1 MGQRPWHITIM
12 CLALMTLVVFA
23 GCGGDDDDDEDAGAV
38 PQGRQAIIAE
48 FPQGV
53 RGMLTEDIPTPV
65 LGALLRTRQ
74 QGPETLVLKD
84 SGGEL
89 FDGESEAFI
98 NEWEQITGWEV
109 KNASPVATPG
119 DVRAQVASGRPEW
132 DMIEIGSLGE
142 AMLLEEEDL
151 LDPIDTKLM
160 QPLFDQFPE
169 GYQHT
174 DYWIQYSFFG
184 VVLVWDTR
192 KWPMSG
198 KHPESAID
206 DLFNTQEFPGKRC
219 LFNYPQFAGTLEYP
233 LLASGVDS
241 ESLYPLDV
249 DRALEE
255 LDNYRDDIVFWES
268 GAESVQFIVSG
279 ECQIGVA
286 WHGRPALRVKE
297 NPDVPIGTSWQDTLL
312 IDAAYAIPKGARNA
326 EATNSLLAYAFT
338 PQNQCDFINTLGYG
352 IPMDESCIDD
362 FGKQWGV
369 TEENRAQ
376 TAAQQDPE
384 YFAENID
391 SLTEEFNAWL
401 TE

>member
-1 MGQRPWHITIM
+1 MREGQRLIM
-12 CLALMTLVVFA
+12 LVCLVLVALVALA
-23 GCGGDDDDDEDAGAV
+23 GCGGDDEEEDTAAI
-38 PQGRQAIIAE
+38 PKERQAIIDK
-48 FPQGV
+48 FPQDV
-53 RGMLTEDIPTPV
+53 RSLLTDDIPTPV
-65 LGALLRTRQ
+65 LGGLLQTRQ
-74 QGPETLVLKD
+74 EGPETLVLKD

-89 FDGESEAFI
+89 FEGESQAFI
-98 NEWEQITGWEV
+98 DDWKKITGWDV

-119 DVRAQVASGRPEW
+119 DVRAQVATGRPEW
-132 DMIEIGSLGE
+132 DMIEVGSLGE
-142 AMLLEEEDL
+142 AMLLEEQDL

-160 QPLFDQFPE
+160 APLFEQFPE

-174 DYWIQYSFFG
+174 DHWIQYSFFG

-198 KHPESAID
+198 EHPESAIE
-206 DLFNTQEFPGKRC
+206 DLFNTEDFPGKRC

-233 LLASGVDS
+233 LLASGADP

-249 DRALEE
+249 QRALDE
-255 LDNYRDDIVFWES
+255 LDKYRDDIVFWES
-268 GAESVQFIVSG
+268 GAESVQFIVNG
-279 ECQIGVA
+279 ECQVGVA
-286 WHGRPALRVKE
+286 WQGRPALRVKE
-297 NPDVPIGTSWQDTLL
+297 DPDVPIGTSWKDALL
-312 IDAAYAIPKGARNA
+312 IDAAYAIPKGAENA
-326 EATNSLLAYAFT
+326 EAANSLMAYAFT

-376 TAAQQDPE
+376 TSVHQDPN
-384 YFAENID
+384 YYSKNID
-391 SLTEEFNAWL
+391 QLTEEFNAWL

>member
-1 MGQRPWHITIM
+1 MRHRQRTF
-12 CLALMTLVVFA
+12 TLVCVALAALVPLA
-23 GCGGDDDDDEDAGAV
+23 GCGGDDDDEGAAAI
-38 PQGRQAIIAE
+38 PKDRQAIINK
-48 FPQGV
+48 FPQDV
-53 RGMLTEDIPTPV
+53 RSMLTDDIPTAV
-65 LGALLRTRQ
+65 LGALLQTRE

-89 FDGESEAFI
+89 FQGESEAFI
-98 NEWEQITGWEV
+98 NEWEKITGWKV
-109 KNASPVATPG
+109 KDASPVATPG
-119 DVRAQVASGRPEW
+119 DVRAQVTSGRPEW

-160 QPLFDQFPE
+160 APLFEQFPE

-174 DYWIQYSFFG
+174 GHWIQYSFFG

-198 KHPESAID
+198 KHPESAIE

-233 LLASGVDS
+233 LLASGVDP

-249 DRALEE
+249 DRALQE
-255 LDNYRDDIVFWES
+255 LDKYRDDIVFWES

-297 NPDVPIGTSWQDTLL
+297 DPDVPIGTSWKDALL
-312 IDAAYAIPKGARNA
+312 IDAAYGIPKGAENA

-338 PQNQCDFINTLGYG
+338 PQNQCDYINTLGYG

-369 TEENRAQ
+369 TEENRAR
-376 TAAQQDPE
+376 TSAQQDPD
-384 YFAENID
+384 YYAKNID
-391 SLTEEFNAWL
+391 KLTEEFNAWL
-401 TE
+401 TQ

>member
-1 MGQRPWHITIM
+1 MRHRQRLITVA
-12 CLALMTLVVFA
+12 CVALAALVALV
-23 GCGGDDDDDEDAGAV
+23 GCGDDDDDDGGSAAI
-38 PQGRQAIIAE
+38 PKDRQAIIDK
-48 FPQGV
+48 FPSDV
-53 RGMLTEDIPTPV
+53 RRMLTDDIPTPV
-65 LGALLRTRQ
+65 LGALLQTRQ
-74 QGPETLVLKD
+74 DGPETLVLKD

-89 FDGESEAFI
+89 YDGESQAFI
-98 NEWEQITGWEV
+98 DEWKKITGWEV

-119 DVRAQVASGRPEW
+119 DVRAQVATGRPEW

-142 AMLLEEEDL
+142 AMLLEEQDL

-160 QPLFDQFPE
+160 APLFEQFPQ
-169 GYQHT
+169 GYEHT

-192 KWPMSG
+192 KWPTSG
-198 KHPESAID
+198 KHPESAIE

-233 LLASGVDS
+233 LLASGADR

-249 DRALEE
+249 ERALEE
-255 LDNYRDDIVFWES
+255 LGNHRDDVVFWES
-268 GAESVQFIVSG
+268 GAESVQFIVNG

-297 NPDVPIGTSWQDTLL
+297 DPNVPIGTSWKDALL
-312 IDAAYAIPKGARNA
+312 IDAAYAIPKGAEHA

-352 IPMDESCIDD
+352 IPIDESCIDD

-376 TAAQQDPE
+376 TSVHQDPN
-384 YFAENID
+384 YYAKNID
-391 SLTEEFNAWL
+391 KLTEEFNAWL

>member
-1 MGQRPWHITIM
+1 MGHGRRLITVV
-12 CLALMTLVVFA
+12 CLSLTACVAVA
-23 GCGGDDDDDEDAGAV
+23 ACGGDDEGEERAAAV
-38 PQGRQAIIAE
+38 PTDRQEIIDK
-48 FPQGV
+48 FPQDV
-53 RGMLTEDIPTPV
+53 RRLLTEDIPTPV
-65 LGALLRTRQ
+65 LSALLRTRQ
-74 QGPETLVLKD
+74 EGPKTLVLKD

-89 FDGESEAFI
+89 YEGESQAFI
-98 NEWEQITGWEV
+98 DEWERITGWKV

-142 AMLLEEEDL
+142 AMLLEEQDL

-160 QPLFDQFPE
+160 QPAYDKFPE

-174 DYWIQYSFFG
+174 DHWVQYSYFG
-184 VVLVWDTR
+184 VVLVWDKR
-192 KWPMSG
+192 KWPESG

-206 DLFNTQEFPGKRC
+206 DLFNTEEFPGKRC

-233 LLASGVDS
+233 LLASGADRN
-241 ESLYPLDV
+241 SLYPLDV
-249 DRALEE
+249 DRALNE
-255 LDNYRDDIVFWES
+255 LSKYRDDIVFWES

-286 WHGRPALRVKE
+286 WHGRPALRVKDD
-297 NPDVPIGTSWQDTLL
+297 PDVPIGTSWKDALL
-312 IDAAYAIPKGARNA
+312 IDAAYGIPKGAKNA

-352 IPMDESCIDD
+352 IPMDEGCINE
-362 FGKQWGV
+362 FGRKWGV
-369 TEENRAQ
+369 TKENRAQ
-376 TAAQQDPE
+376 TSVHQDPE
-384 YFAENID
+384 YYSKNID
-391 SLTEEFNAWL
+391 KLTEDFNAWL

>member
-1 MGQRPWHITIM
+1 MRDRKRPI
-12 CLALMTLVVFA
+12 TLVCVALAALVPFA
-23 GCGGDDDDDEDAGAV
+23 GCGDDDDEETAAV
-38 PQGRQAIIAE
+38 PKDRQEIIDK
-48 FPQGV
+48 FPRDV
-53 RGMLTEDIPTPV
+53 RRMLTDDIPTPV
-65 LGALLRTRQ
+65 LGALLQTRQ

-89 FDGESEAFI
+89 FQGESEAFI
-98 NEWEQITGWEV
+98 NEWQKITGWEV

-119 DVRAQVASGRPEW
+119 DVRAQVTSGRPEW

-142 AMLLEEEDL
+142 AMLLEDEDL

-160 QPLFDQFPE
+160 APLFEQFPE
-169 GYQHT
+169 GYEHT
-174 DYWIQYSFFG
+174 DHWIQYSFFG

-192 KWPMSG
+192 KWPTSG
-198 KHPESAID
+198 QHPESAIE

-233 LLASGVDS
+233 LLASGVDP
-241 ESLYPLDV
+241 ESLYPLTV
-249 DRALEE
+249 DRALQE
-255 LDNYRDDIVFWES
+255 LDKYRDDIVFWES
-268 GAESVQFIVSG
+268 GAESVQFIVNG

-297 NPDVPIGTSWQDTLL
+297 DPDVPIGTSWKDALL
-312 IDAAYAIPKGARNA
+312 IDAAYGIPKGAANA
-326 EATNSLLAYAFT
+326 EAANSLLAYAFT

-376 TAAQQDPE
+376 TSVHQDPN
-384 YFAENID
+384 YYAKNID
-391 SLTEEFNAWL
+391 KLTEEFNAWL